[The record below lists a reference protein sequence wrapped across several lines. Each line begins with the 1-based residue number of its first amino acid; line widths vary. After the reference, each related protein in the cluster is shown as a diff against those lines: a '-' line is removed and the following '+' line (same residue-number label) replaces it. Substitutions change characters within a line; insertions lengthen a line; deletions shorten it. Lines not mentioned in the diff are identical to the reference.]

1 MLTARM
7 ASTATKPRMIF
18 ARKRKVSSF
27 DVFGFD
33 LTGIPHPIPFAENQA
48 QPESSPL
55 PDSLA
60 RYGAKDKLW

>member
-27 DVFGFD
+27 DVVGFD
-33 LTGIPHPIPFAENQA
+33 LTGIPHPIPFAEKQA
-48 QPESSPL
+48 QPGSSPL
-55 PDSLA
+55 PDA
-60 RYGAKDKLW
+60 